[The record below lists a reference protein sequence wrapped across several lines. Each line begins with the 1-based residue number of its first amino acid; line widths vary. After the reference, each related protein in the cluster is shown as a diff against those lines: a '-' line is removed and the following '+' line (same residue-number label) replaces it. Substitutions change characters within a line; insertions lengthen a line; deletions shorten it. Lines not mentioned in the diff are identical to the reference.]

1 MTAQSNTK
9 PASLPTSVEQVA
21 DQALLCIKVGPL
33 LTYMTPDEGIAL
45 RMQLDLELAR
55 WSGGFL

>member
-1 MTAQSNTK
+1 MSLSESK
-9 PASLPTSVEQVA
+9 PASLPISVTPVS
-21 DQALLCIKVGPL
+21 DQPLLCLKVGPL
-33 LTYMTPDEGIAL
+33 LTYMTPAEGIAL